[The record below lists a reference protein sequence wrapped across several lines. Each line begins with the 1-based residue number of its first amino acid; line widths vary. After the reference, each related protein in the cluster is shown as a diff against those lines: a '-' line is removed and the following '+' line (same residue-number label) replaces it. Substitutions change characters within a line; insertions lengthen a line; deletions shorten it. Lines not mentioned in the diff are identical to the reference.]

1 MKPRR
6 SHLSVPGHIEKM
18 HIKAARST
26 ADVIILDLEDS
37 VPIEAKEKARK
48 QVADSIK
55 SIDWGDKILTF
66 RINSLDTPFAYR
78 DLLEVCEKSGRKIT
92 SVVIPKVDHPGDVH
106 FVSRMLDGLEM
117 AMGFDNTIGIEASI
131 ESAIGMSLAVEIASA
146 SERLVSLV
154 FGIADYTS
162 SIGAR
167 LVSLSGHGEREEEI
181 YPGHRWNF
189 ELSRIVMAAKANGLL
204 AIDAPYGN
212 FKDIEGLK
220 RSCLM
225 VTSLGCD
232 GKWAIHPDQ
241 IEEINRI
248 FSPSSEE
255 IERAQR
261 ILAAA
266 KEGEQQGLGAVAVD
280 GRMIDQAT
288 LRLAKSLYE
297 QAEYLKMV

>member
-18 HIKAARST
+18 HIKAAQSS

-55 SIDWGDKILTF
+55 SLDWGDKTITF

-78 DLLEVCEKSGRKIT
+78 DLLEVCEGSGRRIS
-92 SVVIPKVDHPGDVH
+92 SVVVPKVDHPGDVH

-131 ESAIGMSLAVEIASA
+131 ESAVGMSLAVEIASA

-154 FGIADYTS
+154 FGIADYTT

-189 ELSRIVMAAKANGLL
+189 ELSRMVMAAKASGLL

-212 FKDIEGLK
+212 FKDIEGLR

-241 IEEINRI
+241 IEDINRI

-266 KEGEQQGLGAVAVD
+266 KDAEQQGRGAVAVD

-288 LRLAKSLYE
+288 IRLAKSLYE